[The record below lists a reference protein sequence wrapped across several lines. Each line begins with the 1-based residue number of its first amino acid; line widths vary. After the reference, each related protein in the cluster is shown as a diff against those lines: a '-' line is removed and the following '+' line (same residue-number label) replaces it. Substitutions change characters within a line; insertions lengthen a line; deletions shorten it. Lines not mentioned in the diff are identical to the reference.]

1 MVPTPRLWLVLA
13 LGIPLSGLAASIGAY
28 GWIVAYNLGVLG
40 LAWLT
45 TRLAGDLRGV
55 KVGRRTD
62 AVLSVRVKN
71 RVEVEL
77 GNEGDRTYSGW
88 VLDQPPPDYGIEGNQ
103 VRFRLPA
110 GESFQYAYFVTPGE
124 RGSDQFQGTYFR
136 LECPLGLA
144 WRDVKLDTEAP
155 IRVYPNLLALR
166 EFDLLNQLG
175 RLREVGIRRSRL
187 RGAGTEFESLRDYA
201 LGDDYRKIDHKA
213 SARRGKLVVRQF
225 ETERNQSVFLI
236 IDTGRHML
244 SEVYGV
250 RKLDHVLDSLLMLCN
265 AAASASDLVG
275 LLVYADT
282 VRRYIP
288 PRKGRNQVGFVIE
301 ACHDLVAEPLESD
314 FVSAIGYLRTKW
326 KRRSLMV
333 VFSDYEDPDRAKEM
347 VTALAPLAHQHI
359 VLVVRVQDGR
369 LKEAESVPVEQPR
382 DMYTRVAASLL
393 LEDRKEASKRLRAAG
408 IHELESEPQE
418 LASKLVSFY
427 FDVKARGLL

>member
-13 LGIPLSGLAASIGAY
+13 IGIPLSGLAASVGAY

-40 LAWLT
+40 LAFLT

-55 KVGRRTD
+55 KVRRQTD

-77 GNEGDRTYSGW
+77 VHDGDRAYSGW
-88 VLDQPPPDYGIEGNQ
+88 VLDQPPSDYGIEGNH
-103 VRFRLPA
+103 VRFRLEP
-110 GESFQYAYFVTPGE
+110 GGTFTFSYSVTPGE
-124 RGSDQFQGTYFR
+124 RGSDRFEATYFR
-136 LECPLGLA
+136 IECPLGLA
-144 WRDVKLDTEAP
+144 WRDIRLETEAP

-187 RGAGTEFESLRDYA
+187 RGTGTEFESLRDYA

-225 ETERNQSVFLI
+225 ETERNQSVFLV

-275 LLVYADT
+275 LLVYSDT

-314 FVSAIGYLRTKW
+314 FISAIGYLRTKW
-326 KRRSLMV
+326 KRRSLIV
-333 VFSDYEDPDRAKEM
+333 VFSDYEDPDRAGEL
-347 VTALAPLAHQHI
+347 VTALAPLAHRHI

-369 LKEAESVPVEQPR
+369 LQEVETAPLAKPQ
-382 DMYTRVAASLL
+382 DMYMRVAANLL
-393 LEDRKEASKRLRAAG
+393 LEDRKEASKRLRSAG

-418 LASKLVSFY
+418 LASKLVTFY